1 MNVLTRLWQFLV
13 WFLLLTPLRCLVS
26 NNNSNIPFE
35 PVNAT
40 EDGDDTDD
48 SDIDSDTD
56 ERIFSSSSSSST
68 TDLYCSCE
76 GKGNE
81 PVAGVSSVDDT
92 CTCSQSIRNRISSP
106 SSSTSPSSPS
116 ISVMTTSSPSSTS
129 PSGTKAQGID
139 TISKQYPRQ
148 TTELYVN

>member
-26 NNNSNIPFE
+26 SSNNNIPFE

-56 ERIFSSSSSSST
+56 ERVFSSSSN
-68 TDLYCSCE
+68 TDLYCSRE
-76 GKGNE
+76 SKGSE
-81 PVAGVSSVDDT
+81 PVAGVSSVDDA

-106 SSSTSPSSPS
+106 SSSSPSSPS
-116 ISVMTTSSPSSTS
+116 ISVTTTTSSS
-129 PSGTKAQGID
+129 PSGTKTQGID
-139 TISKQYPRQ
+139 TISKQYSRQ
-148 TTELYVN
+148 NIELYVN